1 MCGKLLGKEMVEA
14 SCIAYSPGRYF
25 LNTSL
30 ATINGLGLSGS
41 PLNAQLQARHRASV
55 SVLSLKGEPRPSIE
69 PQEANA
75 PEEGAGPSQANPED
89 TGQSCEHHWV

>member
-25 LNTSL
+25 LSTSL
-30 ATINGLGLSGS
+30 ATINGLGLFGS
-41 PLNAQLQARHRASV
+41 PLNAQLQARHRESV
-55 SVLSLKGEPRPSIE
+55 SVLSLNGE

-89 TGQSCEHHWV
+89 TGHSCEHHWV